1 MDYTYSMDGKL
12 PSILTQA
19 DMISYTTSKTDK
31 DLLQILALQKSNLPA
46 SLSSEQIASQG
57 FVTVSH
63 SLDDLRKMNDIEQ
76 HIIARDDV
84 QVVAYLLAMTPL
96 SKADIP
102 VLVPMFDM
110 FDHIIF
116 GDRKISEQRYIV
128 VGQVCVADGYRG
140 RGILDS
146 CYTAYKTHFEG
157 KYDFAITEISKRN
170 PRSLNAHKR
179 IGFDTIHEY
188 TAPDGETWCI
198 VLWNWKN

>member
-1 MDYTYSMDGKL
+1 MDYTYSMDGSL

-19 DMISYTTSKTDK
+19 DMISYTTSETDK
-31 DLLQILALQKSNLPA
+31 DLLQILELQKSNLPA

-63 SLDDLRKMNDIEQ
+63 SLADLRKMNDIEQ
-76 HIIARDDV
+76 HIIARDDE
-84 QVVAYLLAMTPL
+84 QVVAYLLAMTAL

-102 VLVPMFDM
+102 VLVPMFEV
-110 FDHIIF
+110 FDNIIF
-116 GDRKISEQRYIV
+116 ADRKISEQRYIV
-128 VGQVCVADGYRG
+128 VGQVCVANGYRG
-140 RGILDS
+140 RGILDN
-146 CYTAYKTHFEG
+146 CYMAYRKHFEG

-170 PRSLNAHKR
+170 PRSLRAHKR

-188 TAPDGETWCI
+188 QAPDGETWCI